1 MLLRRAAPHAASNA
15 KQTEEIMHTT
25 TGSFRRKFHAILVL
39 ACGGLAG
46 PLPGQ
51 QITYS
56 VIPDTS
62 FDGIQNMVPDGMIHI
77 VEGAGGNRDFDGGK
91 ATPRGLGSKLD
102 QEDSATGTYDFA
114 IRAAP
119 VVV

>member
-1 MLLRRAAPHAASNA
+1 LRKRLPNGLSGQPGRLLVTKHS
-15 KQTEEIMHTT
+15 T
-25 TGSFRRKFHAILVL
+25 
-39 ACGGLAG
+39 
-46 PLPGQ
+46 
-51 QITYS
+51 
-56 VIPDTS
+56 
-62 FDGIQNMVPDGMIHI
+62 

-91 ATPRGLGSKLD
+91 ATPRGQGSGLD